1 MSKPKV
7 TIQDIADSLK
17 LSRNTVSKAL
27 NGNENIAEETRKK
40 VIEEAIKLKYKHFA
54 FMNTENLTAQK
65 KGGNIALF
73 TSHLPTG
80 PHFGSMLLSELEKK
94 ISAEGYNLSI
104 HILRDTEINA
114 LTLPNNFELKSVDG
128 IVCIEQFD
136 KKYSQLISSLG
147 IPTIFIDCTADM
159 SYNELNADILLMENM
174 HSTYSVTK
182 KLIENGY
189 NKIGFIGDYNH
200 CKSFNERWIG
210 FNKALSD
217 FNIKLNLSYCILDS
231 DQYPYNDFNW
241 IKSKLDNMKNLPSAF
256 IYANDFIA
264 ISTMKALKDKNIT
277 IPDEIAI
284 CGFDDSPEASIVD
297 PSLTTV
303 HIFSS
308 DMGIIAAEMLLS
320 RLKNPSKPYQITH
333 VKTNPIYRKSTN
345 IKIY

>member
-27 NGNENIAEETRKK
+27 NGNKNIAEETRKK

-73 TSHLPTG
+73 TNHLPTG
-80 PHFGSMLLSELEKK
+80 SHFGSMLLSELEKK

-114 LTLPNNFELKSVDG
+114 LALPNNFELKSVDG

-147 IPTIFIDCTADM
+147 IPTIFIDCTADV

-200 CKSFNERWIG
+200 CKSFNERWVG

-217 FNIKLNLSYCILDS
+217 YNIELNLSYCILDS

-241 IKSKLDNMKNLPSAF
+241 IKSKLDTMKNLPSAF
-256 IYANDFIA
+256 ICANDFIA
-264 ISTMKALKDKNIT
+264 ISTMKALKNKNIT

-284 CGFDDSPEASIVD
+284 CGFDDSPEASIVE

-303 HIFSS
+303 HIFST
-308 DMGIIAAEMLLS
+308 DMGIIAAEMLIS
-320 RLKNPSKPYQITH
+320 RLKNSSKPYQITH
-333 VKTNPIYRKSTN
+333 VKTKPIYRKSTN
-345 IKIY
+345 IKFN